1 MRDRTKPEV
10 WTRERCFVTELI
22 NDAAWP
28 ELSLARCRVEPGVTT
43 ELHVLSVHE
52 VYVIESGQGLMQ
64 VGENAP
70 FEVRPG
76 DSVTIPQ
83 QAAQRITNTGDD
95 DLVFLCVCAPRFL
108 SEHYKSVE

>member
-22 NDAAWP
+22 NDDAWP
-28 ELSLARCRVEPGVTT
+28 EFSLARCRVEPGVTT

-52 VYVIESGQGLMQ
+52 VYVIEHGDGLMQ
-64 VGENAP
+64 VGDEAP
-70 FEVRPG
+70 FEVGPG

-83 QAAQRITNTGDD
+83 HTSQCITNTGDD

-108 SEHYKSVE
+108 PEYYKSAE